1 MQQRVHNG
9 FNILIVEDHP
19 FVCEGYKKVLEP
31 IVIEYAKKH
40 IFHFAY
46 DCEEALECISNS
58 IRGSLLYDLV
68 ILDYR
73 LPIYEEKG
81 VLSGEDI
88 GLKIRKE
95 SSNTK
100 IIVIT
105 SISCNYT
112 LNGILQTLHPNG
124 LAYKGDLDGKT
135 LTEGFKTILQDKVF
149 YSERIVQMLS
159 RHLELANRPLDQ
171 IDRKILYLLSKGFRT
186 NELPK
191 LVYLSMSGI
200 EKRKRNLF
208 SFFGITTGQLSD
220 LIQAG
225 TDGGYL

>member
-1 MQQRVHNG
+1 M
-9 FNILIVEDHP
+9 IVEDHP
-19 FVCEGYKKVLEP
+19 FVCEGYKRVLEP
-31 IVIEYAKKH
+31 IVMEYAKKH

-46 DCEEALECISNS
+46 DCKEALEYISNS
-58 IRGSLLYDLV
+58 IRDGLLYDLV

-73 LPIYEEKG
+73 LPVYEEKG

-88 GLKIRKE
+88 GLRIRKE
-95 SSNTK
+95 SSSTK

-112 LNGILQTLHPNG
+112 LNGIIQTLHPKG
-124 LAYKGDLDGKT
+124 LAYKGDLIGKT
-135 LTEGFKTILQDKVF
+135 LIEGFTTVLQDKAF
-149 YSERIVQMLS
+149 YSERVVQMLS
-159 RHLELANRPLDQ
+159 KHLEIADKPLDQ
-171 IDRKILYLLSKGFRT
+171 VDRKILYLLSKGFRT
-186 NELPK
+186 NELPN
-191 LVYLSMSGI
+191 LVHLSISGI

-208 SFFGITTGQLSD
+208 TFFGITTGHLSD